1 MKVSETTLNFLSGFV
16 KGLMIGIGAVA
27 PGVSGGALAVIFG
40 LYEKITDAIAGVF
53 KDFKKNA
60 LFFFPIVL
68 GGGVGVLAFSRIM
81 KFLFQYYDVEVK
93 YFFIGLMIGTLPSV
107 FKQANKKGFR
117 KLYIVPCIITLGV
130 TLLAI
135 ILENRG
141 INIIPEATPGI
152 LQLAVYGAII
162 GIGTIVPGIS
172 ASFVLMY
179 LGAYQIVLE
188 GLAGIDIMI
197 LIPVGTGFIISIILF
212 AKLISSLFRNFYSYT
227 YYAVLG
233 FVIGSIIAI
242 FPGIALD
249 LKYLISILLFLMG
262 LYLSFSL
269 SKHSKN
275 A

>member
-16 KGLMIGIGAVA
+16 KGLLIGIGAVA

-40 LYEKITDAIAGVF
+40 LYEKITDAIADVF

-60 LFFFPIVL
+60 LFFFPIAL

-81 KFLFQYYDVEVK
+81 KFLFQYYDVQVK
-93 YFFIGLMIGTLPSV
+93 YLFIGLMIGTLPSV
-107 FKQANKKGFR
+107 FKEANKKGFR
-117 KLYIVPCIITLGV
+117 KIYIIPCIIAFGV

-135 ILENRG
+135 ALENSG
-141 INIIPEATPGI
+141 INIIPEASPGI

-179 LGAYQIVLE
+179 LGAYEIVLE
-188 GLAGIDIMI
+188 GLANIDVTV
-197 LIPVGTGFIISIILF
+197 LIPVATGFIVSIILF
-212 AKLISSLFRNFYSYT
+212 AKLVSHLFRRFYGYT

-242 FPGIALD
+242 FPGIAFD
-249 LKYLISILLFLMG
+249 FRYLISMSFFLIG

-269 SKHSKN
+269 SKYSKN